1 MDIYIVSKIK
11 KIRVKGVN
19 VPHYLVSWKNYTK
32 DTWEP
37 IDNFPDKIDT
47 YPGYNQSLYN
57 LLKVKKKIE
66 KETIENL
73 ILFKKF
79 EKKYYYT

>member
-1 MDIYIVSKIK
+1 MK
-11 KIRVKGVN
+11 N
-19 VPHYLVSWKNYTK
+19 VDVPYYLVSWKNYTK

-37 IDNFPDKIDT
+37 IYNFPDEINT
-47 YPGYNQSLYN
+47 YPGYNKSLSN